1 MTTNTLV
8 RKPQHIT
15 MEESDLVKEAVLL
28 PVLLTMIRR
37 DMDRMQNSSAS
48 PHRLCLPNI
57 VVMQRML
64 EMIQIDL
71 VQLKQRLR
79 SAGIRIYIEVKD
91 AQGIRC
97 KYICRENRG
106 SLTLSRS
113 MVKAEISI
121 LAGNYVHSRI

>member
-1 MTTNTLV
+1 MTTRTLV
-8 RKPQHIT
+8 RKPPHT
-15 MEESDLVKEAVLL
+15 TLEESELVKEAVLL

-37 DMDRMQNSSAS
+37 DMDRMQDQANK
-48 PHRLCLPNI
+48 LCLPNI
-57 VVMQRML
+57 VVMQRVL

-71 VQLKQRLR
+71 VKLKQRLR
-79 SAGIRIYIEVKD
+79 SAGIRIYSEVKD

-106 SLTLSRS
+106 SLTMSRS

-121 LAGNYVHSRI
+121 IAGNYVHMRR